1 MILAHVIALDATAAQ
16 EQHFRKA
23 CGVARLAYNWALA
36 EWKRKYEAGERPSA
50 YKLKIKWNEIRR
62 SQFPFTL
69 EVTKCAGS
77 QAILNLGVAFG
88 NFFRDL
94 KKPKGVRKVR
104 YPCVKKKGVH
114 DSFSLWNDQFA
125 IDGTRIRIPNL
136 GWVRLTEPLRIA
148 GKIMGAVVK
157 RECDR
162 WFVSV
167 QVEVP
172 DPELPHTAPGS
183 VVGIDLGISTHL
195 SLSQPLPDG
204 RTKIENPQPRR
215 AYARRQR
222 KLQRRI
228 SRQELVRR
236 RANAKRSKRQARRQ
250 AQLRQLHYRIGCIR
264 KDAIHKATTVVA
276 SAFETIVIEDLNVS
290 GMSKNH
296 ALAGS
301 VLDAAFGEIGR
312 QLAYKTKI
320 AGGRVV
326 IADRF
331 FPSSKTCSDCG
342 HVVDALPLHVREW
355 MCPVC
360 GRVHD
365 RDTNAAINLEL
376 VGRATP
382 EPAQMPTCGDM
393 EALAVEQ
400 SATKLPWMNRK
411 LDRRTHVRT
420 N

>member
-1 MILAHVIALDATAAQ
+1 MILAHVIALDPTAAQ
-16 EQHFRKA
+16 EEHFRKA

-94 KKPKGVRKVR
+94 KKPKGVRKAR
-104 YPCVKKKGVH
+104 YPRFKKKGVH

-172 DPELPHTAPGS
+172 DPVHRPRRVGASSKGHLQVVSPRSTICGGWASSLFCLADLLFSSPPADGRPSMHETVLQSFG
-183 VVGIDLGISTHL
+183 VVGI
-195 SLSQPLPDG
+195 
-204 RTKIENPQPRR
+204 E
-215 AYARRQR
+215 
-222 KLQRRI
+222 
-228 SRQELVRR
+228 
-236 RANAKRSKRQARRQ
+236 
-250 AQLRQLHYRIGCIR
+250 
-264 KDAIHKATTVVA
+264 
-276 SAFETIVIEDLNVS
+276 
-290 GMSKNH
+290 
-296 ALAGS
+296 
-301 VLDAAFGEIGR
+301 
-312 QLAYKTKI
+312 
-320 AGGRVV
+320 
-326 IADRF
+326 
-331 FPSSKTCSDCG
+331 
-342 HVVDALPLHVREW
+342 
-355 MCPVC
+355 
-360 GRVHD
+360 
-365 RDTNAAINLEL
+365 
-376 VGRATP
+376 VG
-382 EPAQMPTCGDM
+382 
-393 EALAVEQ
+393 L
-400 SATKLPWMNRK
+400 L
-411 LDRRTHVRT
+411 
-420 N
+420 